1 MLVIQEEKT
10 SDIHSGI
17 FFLDIKKA
25 FDRVDT
31 RTLISDLHSH
41 GLRGTNLFAIQN
53 ILSRRFVRVFY
64 QDDVAESYSPEE
76 GTPQGGILSPL
87 PWNFYFRK
95 VAEAAEKCFSKPS
108 FFGFADD
115 VAIVVLGTSQ
125 HDVFAKLVPVYQR
138 VRVWA
143 SLYQVQFSDSKVQCV
158 HIAPNRYKRPHFNQE
173 CPKVLYENLEGKVV

>member
-1 MLVIQEEKT
+1 MYK
-10 SDIHSGI
+10 DH
-17 FFLDIKKA
+17 
-25 FDRVDT
+25 
-31 RTLISDLHSH
+31 
-41 GLRGTNLFAIQN
+41 
-53 ILSRRFVRVFY
+53 
-64 QDDVAESYSPEE
+64 VAEGYSPEE

-87 PWNFYFRK
+87 LWNFYFRK
-95 VAEAAEKCFSKPS
+95 EAEAAEKCSSKPS

-173 CPKVLYENLEGKVV
+173 CPKVLYENLEGKVVLSSMCLRVQVLGGNH